1 VYKAVDLEICKVSVV
16 AAPTIARAILVLS
29 MVLLGASTAS
39 IASTAS
45 TASAGTPTQGEFLA
59 LTYNVAGLPQ
69 GISGGD
75 PTTNSPLISPRLNAY
90 DLVLLQEDWGDPLGV
105 VPLFFHEEI
114 VAEANHP
121 YRSEPAPAPM
131 GTDLR
136 RFPTGP
142 PLIAD
147 GLNRLS
153 RYPFGTIQRVMW
165 DTCYGEFAV
174 EAAEAILGA
183 AGLSGPIDDAG
194 LGDTVSGGA
203 ADCGAQKGFSV
214 ARTKL
219 ADGIEVDVYNL
230 HGEAGGGPQDE
241 IVRAAGFVQLAD
253 YIKKNSAGRP
263 VILGGDTNLHTE
275 PVPDNAEDRRVWEKF
290 QADTGLSDVCLVV
303 DCGDDA
309 GAIDKFA
316 FRNGEG
322 IEILPL
328 SHNFERERFTRSDG
342 EPLSD
347 HDPLAVRFG
356 WRIAGSVEGSDP
368 ELPFTGGA
376 GASGIAGLVLLLSA
390 VAALGAMNI
399 GRVNRRY

>member
-1 VYKAVDLEICKVSVV
+1 VTVPTFARWILGLSVCVLAVS
-16 AAPTIARAILVLS
+16 P
-29 MVLLGASTAS
+29 
-39 IASTAS
+39 
-45 TASAGTPTQGEFLA
+45 ASAGSPTEGSFLA

-75 PTTNSPLISPRLNAY
+75 PTTNSPLISPRLNSY
-90 DLVLLQEDWGDPLGV
+90 DLVLLQEDWGDPLGA

-114 VAEANHP
+114 VAEADHP

-153 RYPFGTIQRVMW
+153 RFPFDAIRRVMW
-165 DTCYGEFAV
+165 NTCYGEFAV
-174 EAAEAILGA
+174 EAADVILGA

-194 LGDTVSGGA
+194 LSDVVSGGA
-203 ADCGAQKGFSV
+203 ADCGAQKGFAV
-214 ARTKL
+214 ARTKF
-219 ADGIEVDVYNL
+219 ADGVEVDVYNL

-241 IVRAAGFVQLAD
+241 DARAAGFVQLAD
-253 YIKKNSAGRP
+253 YIQENSAGRG

-275 PVPDNAEDRRVWEKF
+275 PDPDNAEDIRVWEKF
-290 QADTGLSDVCLVV
+290 QADTGLSDVCRVA

-309 GAIDKFA
+309 GVIDKFA
-316 FRNGEG
+316 FRSGGG

-328 SHNFERERFTRSDG
+328 SHNFERERFTRGDG

-347 HDPLAVRFG
+347 HDPLAVRFR
-356 WRIAGSVEGSDP
+356 WRIAGSVEGADP

-376 GASGIAGLVLLLSA
+376 SHLAGLALLLAA
-390 VAALGAMNI
+390 VIALCTMNL
-399 GRVNRRY
+399 GRMKSRTQEHSSRRP